1 MTNKEKIIK
10 RLNELRIAGNMPA
23 YDPKKV
29 TMSVEELEELIY
41 RLETPSETTEKPT
54 PATIADLLR
63 KRNVIASHLDL
74 PRLKSWKGT
83 RDKLEKQI
91 EEYESKTSHIT
102 IKHIPAAVANGVKT
116 RRPIDTKKMEAAIK
130 KSDKKQ
136 QRAKLKEAKETAK
149 KIAVAFGFTSALVF
163 DYLQA
168 KGVTRPPLAGEAL
181 AADIRTFVAQRTE
194 ARSQPVKK
202 GSKATPRTAVGSK
215 RNVPG
220 MLTPGDLATALQLPA
235 RSVRIKLRAKES
247 SIPKHW
253 RGEGRWAF
261 HVKHKADIVKLL
273 KGSK

>member
-1 MTNKEKIIK
+1 MTNKEKIIA

-29 TMSVEELEELIY
+29 TMSVEQLEELIY
-41 RLETPSETTEKPT
+41 RLETPSETSEKPT
-54 PATIADLLR
+54 PPTIADLLR
-63 KRNVIASHLDL
+63 KRNVVASFLDL
-74 PRLKSWKGT
+74 PRLKSWKGK
-83 RDKLEKQI
+83 RDELEKQI
-91 EEYESKTSHIT
+91 EKFEADPRAAKVQY
-102 IKHIPAAVANGVKT
+102 IPAKVAAGVKT

-136 QRAKLKEAKETAK
+136 ERAKLKEAKETAK
-149 KIAVAFGFTSALVF
+149 KIAVAFGFTTALVF

-181 AADIRTFVAQRTE
+181 AADIRTFLAQRTE
-194 ARSQPVKK
+194 TRSQGVKK
-202 GSKATPRTAVGSK
+202 GSKATPQRSVGSK

-220 MLTPGDLATALQLPA
+220 ILTPGDLATALQLPA
-235 RSVRIKLRAKES
+235 RSVRIKLRAKEQ